1 MIFISQPTFLPWIGY
16 FDLIDQSDLFVIL
29 DDVKF
34 EKQSWQQ
41 RNKFKTK
48 NGFELFTIP
57 VVSNSKVLVNE
68 TIIFKPEKIKKKFFN
83 FLITNYSK
91 AKYFNKYFSLF
102 VNLFNESL
110 DNQNLCSLNVNLIK
124 LCLQILEIKK
134 KIIYSSELNI
144 KKRKSEKLIE
154 ICKKLNEYNYLSTVG
169 AKDYLLEDK
178 TKFTDEGINV
188 YIHNYHCIE
197 YKQLSMPFL
206 NYLSILDLILN
217 EGNESI
223 NIIRS
228 GRKENIKLISGNL

>member
-16 FDLIDQSDLFVIL
+16 FDLIDQSDLFIIL

-57 VVSNSKVLVNE
+57 VISNSQCLINE
-68 TIIFKPEKIKKKFFN
+68 TLIFNPQKIKKKFAN
-83 FLITNYSK
+83 SLTTNYSK
-91 AKYFNKYFSLF
+91 SKYFDKYSSLF
-102 VNLFNESL
+102 IELFDKSF
-110 DNQNLCSLNVNLIK
+110 DTQSLCSLNINLIK

-134 KIIYSSELNI
+134 KIIYSSELKI

-154 ICKKLNEYNYLSTVG
+154 ICKQFNQNDYLSTVG
-169 AKDYLLEDK
+169 AKEYLLEDK
-178 TKFTDEGINV
+178 QKFIDKNINV
-188 YIHNYHCIE
+188 YIHNYECLK
-197 YKQLSMPFL
+197 YKQLYEPFQ

-217 EGNESI
+217 EGNKSI

-228 GRKENIKLISGNL
+228 GRKENIKLI